1 MTRFLHEQQG
11 CEGYSVEMDSF
22 NDTIC
27 DLGLIDI
34 PLVGRS
40 FTWSNKHVVPAFA
53 KFDWFLISDAW
64 DDVFHLSIFKAL
76 PKTLSDHIHISL
88 HTFSN
93 HRCATRFHFE
103 IMWLEHQNIHGIMAS
118 AWSSVSH
125 ANIVPS
131 NAQKFRKTRS
141 ALMMWSKT

>member
-1 MTRFLHEQQG
+1 MGLDWDSNMTRFLHEQQG
-11 CEGYSVEMDSF
+11 CEGYSVDMDSF

-53 KFDWFLISDAW
+53 KFDRFLISDAW

-76 PKTLSDHIHISL
+76 HLFPYL
-88 HTFSN
+88 FN

-131 NAQKFRKTRS
+131 LAQKFRKTRS